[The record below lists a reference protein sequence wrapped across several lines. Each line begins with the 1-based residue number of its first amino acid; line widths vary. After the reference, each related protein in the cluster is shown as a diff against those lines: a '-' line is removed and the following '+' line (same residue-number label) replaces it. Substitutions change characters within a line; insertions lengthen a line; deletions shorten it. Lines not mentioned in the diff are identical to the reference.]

1 MSTDRPV
8 GLIGLG
14 LLGSAIGDRLR
25 AAGYSVV
32 GFDVDPRRRDEF
44 TLAGGEPVSHAS
56 QVPENCRRI
65 VLSLP
70 TSDIVDQVLND
81 IAPRLKLG
89 DLIIDTTTGAPED
102 SEQVGESLAK
112 RGVGYVDA
120 TVAGSSRQV
129 RAGDV
134 VVMAGGSDRDIAA
147 SRDVLASFARTV
159 FAVGPCGSGARMK
172 LAVNLV
178 LGLHRAVLAEG
189 LAFARACGLDPRQTL
204 EILKSGP
211 AASRVMDIKGE
222 RMLTGDFAPEARL
235 AQHLKDVRL
244 ILDAGHHS
252 AARLPFSELHAE
264 LLQTLVDQGWGD
276 FDNSAV
282 LRAFE
287 SNDE

>member
-1 MSTDRPV
+1 MDRPI
-8 GLIGLG
+8 GLVGLG

-25 AAGYSVV
+25 AAGHHVI
-32 GFDVDPRRRDEF
+32 GFDVDSRRRDEF
-44 TLAGGEPVSHAS
+44 ATTGGEAVPRAS
-56 QVPENCRRI
+56 FVPETCRRI

-70 TSDIVDQVLND
+70 TSDIVLTVLSELG
-81 IAPRLKLG
+81 PRLQPG
-89 DLIIDTTTGAPED
+89 DLVIDTTTGAPED
-102 SEQVGESLAK
+102 SERIGESLSK
-112 RGVGYVDA
+112 LGVGYVDA

-134 VVMAGGSDRDIAA
+134 VVMAGGADRDLAA
-147 SRDVLASFARTV
+147 SRDLLDTFARAV

-235 AQHLKDVRL
+235 AQHLKDVHL
-244 ILDAGHHS
+244 ILDAGDRT
-252 AARLPFSELHAE
+252 AARLPLSTLHAD
-264 LLQTLVDQGWGD
+264 LLQSLVEQGWGE

-287 SNDE
+287 SDDE

>member
-25 AAGYSVV
+25 AAGYAVV

-44 TLAGGEPVSHAS
+44 ALAGSEAVSRASLVPGE
-56 QVPENCRRI
+56 CRRI

-70 TSDIVDQVLND
+70 TSDIVVQVLGE
-81 IAPRLKLG
+81 IAPRLRAG
-89 DLIIDTTTGAPED
+89 DLVIDTTTGAPED
-102 SEQVGESLAK
+102 SEQIGESLA
-112 RGVGYVDA
+112 RQGVGYIDA

-134 VVMAGGSDRDIAA
+134 VVMAGGSDRDITA
-147 SRDVLASFARTV
+147 SRDVLGAFARTV

-204 EILKSGP
+204 EILKAGP

-244 ILDAGHHS
+244 ILDAGHQT
-252 AARLPFSELHAE
+252 AARLPLSELHAE
-264 LLQTLVDQGWGD
+264 LLQSLVDQGWGD

-287 SNDE
+287 SNDD

>member
-1 MSTDRPV
+1 MSMDRP
-8 GLIGLG
+8 IGLVGMG

-25 AAGYSVV
+25 AAGHHVI
-32 GFDVDPRRRDEF
+32 GFDVDSRRRDEF
-44 TLAGGEPVSHAS
+44 AATGGEAVSRAS
-56 QVPENCRRI
+56 MVPESCRRI

-70 TSDIVDQVLND
+70 TSDIVVAVLSEMT
-81 IAPRLKLG
+81 ARLQPG

-102 SEQVGESLAK
+102 SERIGEKLSKL
-112 RGVGYVDA
+112 GVGYIDA

-147 SRDVLASFARTV
+147 ARELLNTFARTV

-178 LGLHRAVLAEG
+178 LGLNRAVLAEG

-222 RMLTGDFAPEARL
+222 RMLTKDFTPEARL
-235 AQHLKDVRL
+235 AQHLKDVHL
-244 ILDAGHHS
+244 ILDAGDQ
-252 AARLPFSELHAE
+252 AEARLPLSTLHAD
-264 LLQTLVDQGWGD
+264 LLQSLVEQGWGE

-287 SNDE
+287 SDDE